1 MKIENLKT
9 GYGEK
14 IVLDGLSLQV
24 SVGEIVCVLGASGS
38 GKTTLLNVLAGLKD
52 YEGSVE
58 GLQQASYIF
67 QEPRLIPNLTVRQN
81 LAFVG
86 CDPSRAED
94 LLQKTGLLPLADQRP
109 NKLSGGERGRVA
121 IVRAFAYSAPLLLM
135 DEPFSGLDAPLKIK
149 LVDLFF
155 ELWER
160 EKRTVV
166 FVTHNIE
173 EATIA
178 AHRILLLKGGKI
190 AREFL
195 PEGKPPRSYIYG
207 EQLKT
212 EILKTLAE

>member
-24 SVGEIVCVLGASGS
+24 SEGEIVCVLGASGS

-94 LLQKTGLLPLADQRP
+94 LLRKTGLLPLADQRT

-121 IVRAFAYSAPLLLM
+121 IVRAFAYPAPLLLM

-149 LVDLFF
+149 LLDLFF

-195 PEGKPPRSYIYG
+195 PEGKPPRSYTYG

>member
-14 IVLDGLSLQV
+14 VVLDGLNLQV
-24 SVGEIVCVLGASGS
+24 SDGEIVCVLGTSGS

-86 CDPSRAED
+86 CDPSREEE

-121 IVRAFAYSAPLLLM
+121 IVRAFAYPAPLLLM

-149 LVDLFF
+149 LLDLFF
-155 ELWER
+155 ELWDR
-160 EKRTVV
+160 EKQTVL
-166 FVTHNIE
+166 FVTHSIE

-190 AREFL
+190 AREFS
-195 PEGKPPRSYIYG
+195 PEGNPPRSYTYG
-207 EQLKT
+207 ESLKA
-212 EILKTLAE
+212 EILKALAE